1 MHLHKQHK
9 RFWHLHK
16 IQLLKQ
22 ERCAV
27 VPDNTCV
34 ACRDL
39 DTRIA
44 DHEAEYKR
52 LTQELANGNT
62 DTRSN
67 DEAARRVDLRETKSY
82 DEDALRKLQST
93 SSSLRSRER
102 AGAGRR

>member
-52 LTQELANGNT
+52 LTQELANGNI
-62 DTRSN
+62 DIRSN
-67 DEAARRVDLRETKSY
+67 DSTTRRIDLRETKSY
-82 DEDALRKLQST
+82 DEDAVRELQLT
-93 SSSLRSRER
+93 SSSLRSRR
-102 AGAGRR
+102 RTGASRR